1 MPVSNELTQDKFK
14 WLQEEAFAKQ
24 ANDTTVTVLVHG
36 EENVPV
42 SHELIQ
48 DKVKWLQEEAFAK
61 ENKNDN
67 K

>member
-1 MPVSNELTQDKFK
+1 MSVSNELTQDKVK
-14 WLQEEAFAKQ
+14 WLLLEEAFAKQ
-24 ANDTTVTVLVHG
+24 ANDTTVTVRG

-42 SHELIQ
+42 SHELTQ